1 MVCDV
6 VNKFFGF
13 FVSFG
18 VNFSLLWNIMDYFD
32 YLYIMIKLKVL
43 K

>member
-1 MVCDV
+1 MVCDI

-18 VNFSLLWNIMDYFD
+18 VNFSLWNIMDYFD

>member
-13 FVSFG
+13 FVSFV
-18 VNFSLLWNIMDYFD
+18 VNFCLLWNIMDYFD
-32 YLYIMIKLKVL
+32 YLYLMIKLKVL